1 MYDFRSLYFYAVYYV
16 IIGIGMAILLLKKKK
31 SIRKT
36 RKKDDVLEMILYT
49 IVLIFCVYN
58 TVSMCYAIHSPV
70 IKQYQGRYVGED
82 RGMVK
87 FEKLK
92 DSDCE
97 DSFYIP
103 LLLRGR
109 MCAGGFQ
116 KEEKYKLYYEERT
129 EVLVKIKKIS

>member
-1 MYDFRSLYFYAVYYV
+1 MYDLRSLYFYVVYYV
-16 IIGIGMAILLLKKKK
+16 VIGMGMAILLLKKKK

-36 RKKDDVLEMILYT
+36 RKKDDVLEIILYT

-70 IKQYQGRYVGED
+70 IKQYQGRYVGKD

-87 FEKLK
+87 FEKSK
-92 DSDCE
+92 DSDYE

-103 LLLRGR
+103 MLLKRS
-109 MCAGGFQ
+109 MCVGGFQ

-129 EVLVKIKKIS
+129 EVLVKIEKIS

>member
-1 MYDFRSLYFYAVYYV
+1 MYDFRSLYFYAVYCV

-31 SIRKT
+31 SLRGK
-36 RKKDDVLEMILYT
+36 RKKDDVLEILLYT
-49 IVLIFCVYN
+49 IVLIFCVDN
-58 TVSMCYAIHSPV
+58 TVSVCSAIHSPV
-70 IKQYQGRYVGED
+70 IKQYQGIYMGKH
-82 RGMVK
+82 RGMVE
-87 FEKLK
+87 FEKSK
-92 DSDCE
+92 DSDYE

-109 MCAGGFQ
+109 MCVGGFQ

>member
-16 IIGIGMAILLLKKKK
+16 ILGIGMAILLLKKKK
-31 SIRKT
+31 SLRGK
-36 RKKDDVLEMILYT
+36 RKKDDVLEILLYT
-49 IVLIFCVYN
+49 IVLIFCVDN
-58 TVSMCYAIHSPV
+58 TVSMCSAIHSPV
-70 IKQYQGRYVGED
+70 IKQYQGIYVGKH
-82 RGMVK
+82 RGMVE
-87 FEKLK
+87 FEKSK
-92 DSDCE
+92 DSDYE

>member
-1 MYDFRSLYFYAVYYV
+1 MYDLRSLYFYAVCYV
-16 IIGIGMAILLLKKKK
+16 VIGMGMAILLLKKKK

-97 DSFYIP
+97 DSFRIP
-103 LLLRGR
+103 RYMIGR
-109 MCAGGFQ
+109 MCPDGL
-116 KEEKYKLYYEERT
+116 KKKNKYIIYYEKHT
-129 EVLVKIKKIS
+129 EIIVKIQKIS